1 MSGIGI
7 GLGIRLGRGSQAP
20 AWVPSDVAGLALWLD
35 ASDLSTLFTDSART
49 TPVASSATRS
59 GAGPTKVAT
68 AGT

>member
-49 TPVASSATRS
+49 TPVASSGDPVGGWADKS
-59 GAGPTKVAT
+59 GNS
-68 AGT
+68 GT